1 MAKWK
6 GKKVSHKR
14 LYDLKSAAEWREF
27 TRHRSKAAVGRDVKF
42 YSNGEL
48 IGTAKTI
55 SGGIMYGE

>member
-6 GKKVSHKR
+6 GKKVSSKR
-14 LYDLKSAAEWREF
+14 LFDLKSAAEWREF
-27 TRHRSKAAVGRDVKF
+27 TRHRNKVAVGRDVKF

-55 SGGIMYGE
+55 SGEIMYGE